1 MNFIFTS
8 AQETKYLPCHAFLK
22 KYFTASRFV
31 SFLAR
36 EHCEKNNSTI
46 PNLGK
51 VFPILGREIL
61 HKSSLNQSNLILEA
75 AVSK

>member
-1 MNFIFTS
+1 M
-8 AQETKYLPCHAFLK
+8 
-22 KYFTASRFV
+22 V
-31 SFLAR
+31 SV
-36 EHCEKNNSTI
+36 HCEKNYSTI

-75 AVSK
+75 ALSK